1 MKEVRRQHRTVGNQ
15 ASLMTMTV
23 SRIRMLGSGGAAPRA
38 MFLVAGEMDCWTA
51 AAKTDGQAESQVS
64 CPREIHNPLSH
75 FQTLISSQTQNLLTE
90 VKVRPLVK
98 TAMPGQCCLHSSR
111 KGSTQFTQVNV
122 LAIKMGKL
130 FLKKYN

>member
-1 MKEVRRQHRTVGNQ
+1 M
-15 ASLMTMTV
+15 
-23 SRIRMLGSGGAAPRA
+23 GGAAPRA